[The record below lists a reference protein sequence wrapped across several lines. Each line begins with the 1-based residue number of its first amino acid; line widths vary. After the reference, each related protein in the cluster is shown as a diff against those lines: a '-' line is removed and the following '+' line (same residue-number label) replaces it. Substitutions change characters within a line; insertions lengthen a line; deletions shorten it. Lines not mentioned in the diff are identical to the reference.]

1 MATIAALLRQA
12 EQALKQNQ
20 AQADDAALDA
30 RLLLGYVLQKSSTWL
45 ATWPE
50 NETDAAAATR
60 FQALV
65 EQRHTGTPT
74 AYLLG
79 EWGFMDFML
88 KVGPGVLVP
97 RPDTEL
103 IVELAADRIPHNA
116 NNAGSSANWSV
127 LDLGTGSGAIAIA
140 LARLRPQASVHAIE
154 RSQNALDIAQDNIDN
169 LAPNVQ
175 LHWGSWFE
183 PLAAQQQFEIIVSNP
198 PYIAANEPELA
209 ELGQEPQEALVAD
222 QDGLADIDHIVEN
235 ARGHLK
241 TDGWLLIEH
250 GYGQA
255 AATQKLMLDA
265 GYKDIE
271 TASDLGGN
279 PRVTLGRWVH

>member
-1 MATIAALLRQA
+1 MTTIAALLRHA
-12 EQALKQNQ
+12 EQALKHNP

-30 RLLLGYVLQKSSTWL
+30 RLLLGHVLKKSSAWL

-50 NETDAAAATR
+50 NEVGG
-60 FQALV
+60 ALV
-65 EQRHTGTPT
+65 QRFHTLIEQRQTGTPT

-103 IVELAADRIPHNA
+103 IVELAADRIPLYIDST
-116 NNAGSSANWSV
+116 GSNANWSV

-140 LARLRPQASVHAIE
+140 LARLRPQVSVHAVE
-154 RSQNALDIAQDNIDN
+154 RSQNAIDIAQDNIAN

-183 PLAAQQQFEIIVSNP
+183 PLEPQQQFEIIVSNP
-198 PYIAANEPELA
+198 PYIAGNEPELA

-222 QDGLADIDHIVEN
+222 NDGLADIDHIVDN
-235 ARGHLK
+235 ARNHLK
-241 TDGWLLIEH
+241 SDGWLLIEH

-271 TASDLGGN
+271 TAHDLGDN